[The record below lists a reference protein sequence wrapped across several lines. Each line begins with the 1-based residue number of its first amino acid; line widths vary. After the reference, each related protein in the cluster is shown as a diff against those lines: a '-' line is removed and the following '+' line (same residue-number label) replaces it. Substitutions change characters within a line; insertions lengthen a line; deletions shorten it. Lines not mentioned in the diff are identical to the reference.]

1 MSSPSPIGPA
11 PSLESIANG
20 SALLQFG
27 HSGDVVAHVQLLV
40 GVFDDGGF
48 GQNTRRAISA
58 FQEAQNIEVS
68 SEDKGK
74 VNTATLAALEAA
86 NKDVLSSFARIDKRN
101 KKIHLHP
108 EFRKKMAALAER
120 LAARGMAALITD
132 GFRSFQEQDDLF
144 AQGRTKPGRK
154 VTNARGGQS
163 NHNYGMAVDL
173 YPVIGGH
180 VFTEPTT
187 GNRSVFEE
195 IQQAII
201 DEAEGLGLFSGVHF
215 GSLGDKPHVQLL
227 GEQVLNPKAALEI
240 FNANGKS
247 FDAVWT
253 EARKFL

>member
-108 EFRKKMAALAER
+108 EFQENGGPGGTAGGAGNGSANHRW
-120 LAARGMAALITD
+120 I
-132 GFRSFQEQDDLF
+132 SFV
-144 AQGRTKPGRK
+144 PG
-154 VTNARGGQS
+154 
-163 NHNYGMAVDL
+163 
-173 YPVIGGH
+173 
-180 VFTEPTT
+180 T
-187 GNRSVFEE
+187 G
-195 IQQAII
+195 
-201 DEAEGLGLFSGVHF
+201 
-215 GSLGDKPHVQLL
+215 
-227 GEQVLNPKAALEI
+227 
-240 FNANGKS
+240 
-247 FDAVWT
+247 
-253 EARKFL
+253 